1 MLVIILDGRDLVIGN
16 YVISTFD
23 LVNWIIYVQISEYL

>member
-23 LVNWIIYVQISEYL
+23 LVNWKDYICTNN